1 MSGLQSEDVCEG
13 SAQDGGDGSADGDQ
27 RERQWYGTGRWHCS
41 GSRWRWWASIWGGL
55 ACASRIPAHRPAHTI
70 NGKTSSRRGRNH
82 WPKRCATVCARSV
95 CRTVTRT
102 SSVKPTHEVLCDADE
117 RDHGQAT
124 LVASD
129 PFDGAPGGDP
139 PATDRASCRSGG
151 SCRRADGLVMVACSA
166 RPRAAA
172 FEVRPGHSQ
181 PRDCAWHSR
190 VIGETVEL
198 VWACHRSQLLS
209 PLLSPELLRAI
220 DRSFHSHYVFRQCL
234 QHYRTET
241 SCRALA

>member
-1 MSGLQSEDVCEG
+1 M
-13 SAQDGGDGSADGDQ
+13 
-27 RERQWYGTGRWHCS
+27 
-41 GSRWRWWASIWGGL
+41 AS
-55 ACASRIPAHRPAHTI
+55 
-70 NGKTSSRRGRNH
+70 GKTSTRRGRSRCS
-82 WPKRCATVCARSV
+82 KRCATVCARPG

-102 SSVKPTHEVLCDADE
+102 SSVKKSVRGIPSIANTRLLCDAGE
-117 RDHGQAT
+117 RGHGQAT

-139 PATDRASCRSGG
+139 PATDRASCRSSG

-190 VIGETVEL
+190 VLGETVEL

-209 PLLSPELLRAI
+209 PLLSPDLLRAI

-241 SCRALA
+241 ALSCRALA